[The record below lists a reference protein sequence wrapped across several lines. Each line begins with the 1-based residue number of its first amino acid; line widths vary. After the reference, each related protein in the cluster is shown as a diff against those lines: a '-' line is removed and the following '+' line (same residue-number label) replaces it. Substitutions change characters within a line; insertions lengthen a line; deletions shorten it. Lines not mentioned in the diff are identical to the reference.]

1 MSSPTNRVPNVVSS
15 APRTATAA
23 APAAAS
29 ISTPEL
35 LAAMLNTSPKISD
48 LFFFA
53 REATARRN

>member
-1 MSSPTNRVPNVVSS
+1 MNPAPNIVPS